1 MRKADSNQYHLTT
14 LYHFDAP
21 IDAVWDAILHAEA
34 WPNWWTG

>member
-1 MRKADSNQYHLTT
+1 MRKADSNHYHLST

-34 WPNWWTG
+34 SPSW